1 MMSLAAVAGLSIS
14 ATFGLD
20 SMPRYHLNLAGPR
33 TVVPDE
39 EGAEFESLEHAYLE
53 AFKGARDLWRELLLR
68 RQDPRAFSFEIT
80 DVSGSPL
87 MTVPLSEVLDTC
99 RPARAEPGLDPAS
112 PRAGVKPSPSRAAVA
127 MTYHEVVDSFGRVQ
141 QKSAELR
148 EQVEMTRATL
158 ERTRRLIQ
166 TKGPSDLW

>member
-1 MMSLAAVAGLSIS
+1 
-14 ATFGLD
+14 
-20 SMPRYHLNLAGPR
+20 LAGPR
-33 TVVPDE
+33 SVVPDE

-99 RPARAEPGLDPAS
+99 RPARAEPGVDPTP
-112 PRAGVKPSPSRAAVA
+112 PRARMTPSPSRVAVA
-127 MTYHEVVDSFGRVQ
+127 MTYSEVVDNFSRMR

-148 EQVEMTRATL
+148 EQLEMTRATL
-158 ERTRRLIQ
+158 ERTRSLIQ